1 MKKQMSY
8 FTKGVERRAM
18 EKTLPNTRTD
28 MLFQQELYVGAVAG
42 ILNADSITNQ
52 VVIIS
57 HGLAPEGLMMLI
69 PAPLSTLQ
77 TMPSR
82 MHLC

>member
-1 MKKQMSY
+1 MNY
-8 FTKGVERRAM
+8 FTKGVERRAI

-69 PAPLSTLQ
+69 PAVSSTYWMIHL
-77 TMPSR
+77 R
-82 MHLC
+82 MHLY